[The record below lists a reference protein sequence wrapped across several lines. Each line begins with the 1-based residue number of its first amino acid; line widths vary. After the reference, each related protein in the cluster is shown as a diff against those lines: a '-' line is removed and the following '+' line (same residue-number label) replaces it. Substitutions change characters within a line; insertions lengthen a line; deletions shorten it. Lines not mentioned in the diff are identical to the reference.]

1 MNLKTLKTL
10 LIDGDGVLWHGN
22 QPAPGLNH
30 FFDVINQHRIKWALV
45 TNNATAPVDDYVA
58 KFKGFGIEA
67 SRESIF
73 TSAIATAAYLR
84 QRLEAGRS
92 IYVVGERG
100 IKEALTEAGF
110 VVHDGNDRPERAAVV
125 VVGLD
130 RQLTYRKLE
139 IATWLIRDGAA
150 FIATNPDRTIP
161 TPYGLSPGAGSVVAA
176 VSAATDQQ
184 PVFIGKPK
192 PAIFEVALSYF
203 ETDADSTAMIGDR
216 LDTDILGAKQ
226 LGLKTILTLGGVAR
240 REDLAVS
247 KIQPDLVAEGIN
259 DLAEQFEKAF
269 AS

>member
-22 QPAPGLNH
+22 QPAPGLNQ
-30 FFDVINQHRIKWALV
+30 FFNVINQHQIKWALV

-58 KFKGFGIEA
+58 KFKSFGVEA

-84 QRLEAGRS
+84 QRLEAGQS
-92 IYVVGERG
+92 VYVVGERG
-100 IKEALTEAGF
+100 IKEALAEAGF
-110 VVHDGNDRPERAAVV
+110 VVHDGTDRPERVAVV

-139 IATWLIRDGAA
+139 IATWLIRDGAT

-161 TPYGLSPGAGSVVAA
+161 TPYGLSPGAGSVIAA
-176 VSAATDQQ
+176 VIAATDQQ
-184 PVFIGKPK
+184 PVFIGKPR
-192 PAIFEVALSYF
+192 PAIFEVALAYF
-203 ETDADSTAMIGDR
+203 KTDADSTAMIGDR

-226 LGLKTILTLGGVAR
+226 LGLKTILTLGGVTQ

-247 KIQPDLVAEGIN
+247 EVQPDLVAEGIG